1 MIGPIAFAPLFV
13 VPSTFALLYLYLC
26 LPETKV
32 GTYSSHIWTLI
43 PQFLT
48 CRTMKHTKLLPCWN
62 AIVRWP
68 KFRQLKQMFL
78 KLLGR
83 FLDGIDHSWL
93 TNWTCDL
100 RRQTLRPDTESETLV
115 RFTYFSLNFCF
126 NTLPFLPITRKFVKF
141 INSISPHLLLFKF
154 HTHFF
159 AFILNFNTQFTPSWF
174 KS

>member
-32 GTYSSHIWTLI
+32 RTYSSHIWTRI
-43 PQFLT
+43 SPFLT

-62 AIVRWP
+62 AIVKWP

-115 RFTYFSLNFCF
+115 RFTFFSLNFCF
-126 NTLPFLPITRKFVKF
+126 NTLPFLPITQE
-141 INSISPHLLLFKF
+141 NLLSLLIIF
-154 HTHFF
+154 HHTSFLTSYSLT
-159 AFILNFNTQFTPSWF
+159 FILIFLLSYLI
-174 KS
+174 